1 MSTPKLKSVAVSVP
15 GKVLIAGGYLVL
27 DSKYFG
33 IVAATTSRF
42 YTIVTQQPFPCPTL
56 ASPQHFRVT
65 VHSPQFTDPPR
76 EYTFFKE
83 PTTQNLRLLDV
94 SASPNKFIDT
104 ALHIALKASM
114 NLMDTEKFDSLFY
127 QGHIHVTLV
136 ADNDFYSQQDELRRR
151 GLTPSL
157 KNLRMLPNFVST
169 QLPIAEVKKTGLGS
183 SATLVTSLLAS
194 ILLYFTNTLTPNYV
208 HGLSQFVHCY
218 AQGKIGSGFDVASA
232 NFGTHCYTRFS
243 TTLISDLFLLG

>member
-94 SASPNKFIDT
+94 S
-104 ALHIALKASM
+104 
-114 NLMDTEKFDSLFY
+114 
-127 QGHIHVTLV
+127 
-136 ADNDFYSQQDELRRR
+136 
-151 GLTPSL
+151 
-157 KNLRMLPNFVST
+157 
-169 QLPIAEVKKTGLGS
+169 
-183 SATLVTSLLAS
+183 
-194 ILLYFTNTLTPNYV
+194 
-208 HGLSQFVHCY
+208 
-218 AQGKIGSGFDVASA
+218 
-232 NFGTHCYTRFS
+232 
-243 TTLISDLFLLG
+243 